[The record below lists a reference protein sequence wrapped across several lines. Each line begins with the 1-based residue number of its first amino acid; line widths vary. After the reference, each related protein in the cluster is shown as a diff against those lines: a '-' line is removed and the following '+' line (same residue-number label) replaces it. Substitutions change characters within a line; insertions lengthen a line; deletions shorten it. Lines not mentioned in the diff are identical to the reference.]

1 MIRARHGVNVVFARR
16 RRTARLGAH
25 IAGSG
30 LSVLSLTNAKA
41 RPRET
46 FVAGAEREIPVSDM
60 KSLREVLNAR
70 PKDRVIA
77 APGVYDM
84 VSLRMAARLDFDA
97 LYMTGY
103 GTVASHLGLPDAGL
117 ASYADMVGRVEVM
130 AQMAGAPLIADGDTG
145 YGGLLNVR
153 HTVRGYERAGAAAI
167 QLEDQEFPKKCG
179 HTPDRRVIAAED
191 MVRKISVAVEARKS
205 PDFLVIARTD
215 ARTSLGLAEALRR
228 ARLYAEA
235 GADMLFVELPES
247 EAEMAAIGRELGHWP
262 LVANMVEG
270 GRTPMLSNA
279 RLAEIGYALAIYPVA
294 GLLSAA
300 AALETV
306 YRRILETGSSL
317 GSPAPL
323 YAFADMNRLMG
334 FEDVWRFNRTHA
346 EI

>member
-1 MIRARHGVNVVFARR
+1 MRR
-16 RRTARLGAH
+16 
-25 IAGSG
+25 
-30 LSVLSLTNAKA
+30 LT
-41 RPRET
+41 
-46 FVAGAEREIPVSDM
+46 D
-60 KSLREVLNAR
+60 VLNAR

-84 VSLRMAARLDFDA
+84 VSLRMAAAMGFEA

-117 ASYADMVGRVEVM
+117 ASYADMIGRVEAM
-130 AQMAGAPLIADGDTG
+130 ARMAETPLIADGDTG

-153 HTVRGYERAGAAAI
+153 HAVRGYERAGAAAI

-179 HTPDRRVIAAED
+179 HTPDRRVIAA
-191 MVRKISVAVEARKS
+191 
-205 PDFLVIARTD
+205 
-215 ARTSLGLAEALRR
+215 
-228 ARLYAEA
+228 
-235 GADMLFVELPES
+235 
-247 EAEMAAIGRELGHWP
+247 AEMVTIGRELGETP

-306 YRRILETGSSL
+306 YRQILKTGSSL
-317 GSPAPL
+317 GSSAPL
-323 YAFADMNRLMG
+323 YSFAEMNRLMG
-334 FEDVWRFNRTHA
+334 FEEVWRFARAHT
-346 EI
+346 ES

>member
-1 MIRARHGVNVVFARR
+1 MRKLI
-16 RRTARLGAH
+16 
-25 IAGSG
+25 
-30 LSVLSLTNAKA
+30 
-41 RPRET
+41 
-46 FVAGAEREIPVSDM
+46 D
-60 KSLREVLNAR
+60 VLNAR

-84 VSLRMAARLDFDA
+84 VSLRMAAAMGFDA

-117 ASYADMVGRVEVM
+117 ASYADMVGRVEAM
-130 AQMAGAPLIADGDTG
+130 ARMSGTPLIADGDTG

-179 HTPDRRVIAAED
+179 HTPGRRVVSAED
-191 MVRKISVAVEARKS
+191 MVRKIAVAAEARTS
-205 PDFLVIARTD
+205 PDFLIIARTD
-215 ARTSLGLAEALRR
+215 ARGSLGLAEAIRR
-228 ARLYAEA
+228 ARAYAKA
-235 GADMLFVELPES
+235 GADMLFVESPET
-247 EAEMAAIGRELGHWP
+247 EEEMIAIGRELGDMP

-270 GRTPMLSNA
+270 GRTPMLRNA

-300 AALETV
+300 AALNTV
-306 YRRILETGSSL
+306 YRQIRDTGSSL

-323 YAFADMNRLMG
+323 YPFAEMNRLMG
-334 FEDVWRFNRTHA
+334 FEDVWRFDKAHT